1 MLIQGVLFYNFS
13 NKILVLLLLLLL
25 YPRRDCYLQSLA
37 NAWWGLHYSY
47 DTLVKLNSV
56 MIALE
61 KLKTTL
67 QCFYLIFF
75 LLLSWHTCSQFTLCA
90 PSWARRP
97 EKWSTSQIGS
107 NLIGYNLIGWM
118 KCRISQNF
126 TPNFYRFAGTIYKWQ
141 LLLSSP
147 QFTNLRLKT
156 AIK

>member
-75 LLLSWHTCSQFTLCA
+75 LLLSWQTCSQFTLCA

-97 EKWSTSQIGS
+97 EKWSTSQIWLGTIW
-107 NLIGYNLIGWM
+107 LDEM
-118 KCRISQNF
+118 QNF
-126 TPNFYRFAGTIYKWQ
+126 WEFYTK
-141 LLLSSP
+141 LLSVCRHYIQMTTSSFFSP
-147 QFTNLRLKT
+147 VY
-156 AIK
+156 